1 MTTVGTLFRKLF
13 GLDYRHPNAEKTY
26 PIRARILPWSELG
39 RACMALHIADASNV
53 KKGRKGWDA
62 AYGRTG

>member
-1 MTTVGTLFRKLF
+1 MVKFFRRLF
-13 GLDYRHPNAEKTY
+13 GLDYRQPNPLAH
-26 PIRARILPWSELG
+26 ILPWSELG
-39 RACMALHIADASNV
+39 RACMTLHIADASNV

>member
-1 MTTVGTLFRKLF
+1 MNKFFRKLL
-13 GLDYRHPNAEKTY
+13 GRIGTKPPNPLAHVPAWSDLD
-26 PIRARILPWSELG
+26 